1 MQCERC
7 SNVEKLCKVCLQKEY
22 GTTNRL
28 GWFTSPGLVY
38 TSFALVNYEELFVT
52 GFFVAA
58 VCPGIWKYLK
68 R

>member
-1 MQCERC
+1 MLECQ
-7 SNVEKLCKVCLQKEY
+7 KLWKVCLQKEY

-52 GFFVAA
+52 GFFVVA
-58 VCPGIWKYLK
+58 VYPGIWKYLK
-68 R
+68 RQRNYF